1 MLHFAGLRNPRG
13 FPCLAHSQTKGGTL
27 SQVLRC
33 MWPKPEEYAC
43 CILQVFEILE
53 DYKVSRIHQLK
64 GVPYPKSG
72 GACDPNPMNISASS
86 TNKRN
91 QNPQPSGVGSKPS
104 GSQTLKPGFWR
115 LQKPQILNPQ
125 FSALRFRS
133 LGFPGQSVK
142 QSVAAELRCA
152 MCELQECMFFGCFV
166 SPLFFLF
173 FSPLGVGMTFRV

>member
-1 MLHFAGLRNPRG
+1 MQPALTLG
-13 FPCLAHSQTKGGTL
+13 FRVCWCLDFG
-27 SQVLRC
+27 
-33 MWPKPEEYAC
+33 
-43 CILQVFEILE
+43 
-53 DYKVSRIHQLK
+53 LK
-64 GVPYPKSG
+64 GVAAG
-72 GACDPNPMNISASS
+72 GKAKNSEKTRAPNHDDRAIFCNTIFCKKTFLQKCLSFSASS

-166 SPLFFLF
+166 SPLFFSFLF
-173 FSPLGVGMTFRV
+173 SFRCRHDL